1 MSLLMDA
8 LKKAEKEKKAAA
20 KRRREA
26 EAEKP
31 EGEISSAKPAATA
44 ETPKATPPSAEDVPI
59 EASVDDLPGEEEGT
73 RLGLEPMEAEAED
86 TALGPEGSHDPEKTT
101 ELAADTMAL
110 EGSAVPYDNEDGQTD
125 PEMQVLGEDSYDQ
138 VSTLPSQRAVRSS
151 LEGYFDATG
160 SYDRTVTGEPG
171 IGARGIG
178 PGVSEQPTPV
188 AAQTVF
194 TAAGTSASGSGLKW
208 GAFSG
213 LVLVAVLAG
222 SVIYYLMVTPISRD
236 VPSPLVAKGIESPL
250 PVQPVAEPPIGEVV
264 VPAPDVEVAGEVEV
278 ETVASVPTS
287 PEVAVGTPRS
297 LAGEAEVAAGAP
309 PQTLRTEPEVK
320 VAPTTRFAAQAPAPM
335 RGEGESLMSPGQFVV
350 EPRLIKITRSRSPDR
365 VASLVTSAY
374 QAYLAGN
381 YPQAAAGYR
390 EILSTEPE
398 NRNALLG
405 LGAIATHH
413 GDLQIAYRI
422 YSQLLTLNPK
432 DTVAQAAMLNLRG
445 SGSDPVLVESR
456 VKLLIAENP
465 GAPYLKFDLGNAYA
479 RQSRWA
485 EAQGAYFNAYSAD
498 STNSDYALNLAVSLD
513 HLGQSKSALTYYN
526 RALELAGR
534 DSVNF
539 NNTAVKSRITSLSA
553 AVTTE

>member
-8 LKKAEKEKKAAA
+8 LKKAEKEKKEAA

-26 EAEKP
+26 EVEKP
-31 EGEISSAKPAATA
+31 EGETSTAEPAATA
-44 ETPKATPPSAEDVPI
+44 ETPEATPASAEDVPI
-59 EASVDDLPGEEEGT
+59 GASVDDLPGEEEGT

-110 EGSAVPYDNEDGQTD
+110 EGSAAPYDNEDGRTD
-125 PEMQVLGEDSYDQ
+125 PEMHLLGENSYDQ

-160 SYDRTVTGEPG
+160 SFERTVTGETG

-208 GAFSG
+208 GAFTG

-222 SVIYYLMVTPISRD
+222 SVIYYLMVTPIARD

-250 PVQPVAEPPIGEVV
+250 PVQAVAEPPIGEVV
-264 VPAPDVEVAGEVEV
+264 VPAPDVEMASEAEV
-278 ETVASVPTS
+278 ETVTSVPTR
-287 PEVAVGTPRS
+287 PEVAVGT
-297 LAGEAEVAAGAP
+297 P

-320 VAPTTRFAAQAPAPM
+320 VAPISRFAAQAPAPM
-335 RGEGESLMSPGQFVV
+335 SGEGESLMSPGQFVV
-350 EPRLIKITRSRSPDR
+350 EPRQIKITRSRSPDR

-390 EILSTEPE
+390 EILSAEPE

-422 YSQLLTLNPK
+422 YRQLLTLNPK

-445 SGSDPVLVESR
+445 SGSDPVLVQSR

-479 RQSRWA
+479 RQLRWA
-485 EAQGAYFNAYSAD
+485 EAQGAYFDAYSAD

-513 HLGQSKSALTYYN
+513 HLGQSKSALTYYH